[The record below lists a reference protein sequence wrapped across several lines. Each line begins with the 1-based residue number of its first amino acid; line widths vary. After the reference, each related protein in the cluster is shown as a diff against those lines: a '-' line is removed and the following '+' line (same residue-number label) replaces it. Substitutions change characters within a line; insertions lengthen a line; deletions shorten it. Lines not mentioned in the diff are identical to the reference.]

1 MRNCLRNIRPIVLL
15 LPLASGIALKGPYS
29 RENFPGRTDAPISI
43 SRADAAASIKALEK
57 ADHAVQVRV
66 MESYARLPLSFEAN
80 RGQMDSDVK
89 FFSRGNGYCIFM
101 TPTEAVLTLGGGS
114 SPQPKGPKLRESI
127 LALDPSVVAARPR
140 RTAVLRVKLAGANP
154 KPQLTGEDELPG
166 KVNYFI
172 GNDPRKWRTN
182 IGTYAK
188 VRYREVHPGIDL
200 VHYGNQRQLEYDF
213 VVAPGADPK
222 AIRLGFEGAEK
233 MEIDARGDLLL
244 HTPEGD
250 VRQHKPLIYQES
262 DGTRTEVSGGYS
274 LSRRNQVSFEVGKY
288 DRGRPLIIDP
298 TLSYSTYLG
307 GSGSD
312 VGNAIAVDSARN
324 AYVTGATG
332 STDFPIAS
340 PFQAAIGGSS
350 DAFVTKL
357 NATGSALVYSTYLGG
372 SSSDYGLGIAVDSA
386 GNAYVVGDTDSTNFP
401 TANPFQAAIGGSSD
415 VFVTK
420 LNATGSGLVYSTY
433 LGGSGGDY
441 GLGIAADSAGNAYVV
456 GDTNSTNFPTASPF
470 QAAIGGSYDAFVT
483 KLNATGLALVYSTYL
498 GGNINDVA
506 AGIAVDSAGN
516 AYVTG
521 YTASTNFPT
530 ASPFQAAIG
539 GASDAFVT
547 KLNATGLVLLYSTYL
562 GGSSDDVAAGIAV
575 DSAGNAYVAGSA
587 GSTNFPTTSSFQA
600 ASGGGV
606 NDAFVTKLNATGS
619 ALAYSTYLGGNS
631 YDSAYGIAVD
641 SAGNAYVTGTTLSTN
656 FPTASPIQATHGG
669 GENDAFVT
677 KLNATGSA
685 LVYSTY
691 IGGNSYDSAQGIA
704 VDSAG
709 NAYVA
714 GDTESTNFLTASPFQ
729 AATGGG
735 SQDAFVTKISITPVP
750 AITGL
755 NPSRR
760 ISGGRA
766 FTLTVVGR
774 DFVSGATVR
783 WNGSAR
789 PTIFVTASRLWAAI
803 SAADIASPGVASVT
817 VFNPPPEGGTST
829 RVPFTINGN

>member
-386 GNAYVVGDTDSTNFP
+386 GNAYVVGDT
-401 TANPFQAAIGGSSD
+401 
-415 VFVTK
+415 
-420 LNATGSGLVYSTY
+420 
-433 LGGSGGDY
+433 
-441 GLGIAADSAGNAYVV
+441 
-456 GDTNSTNFPTASPF
+456 NSTNFPTASPF

-691 IGGNSYDSAQGIA
+691 LGGNSYDSAQGIA

>member
-172 GNDPRKWRTN
+172 GNEPRKWRTN
-182 IGTYAK
+182 VGTYAK

-213 VVAPGADPK
+213 VVAPGADLK

-357 NATGSALVYSTYLGG
+357 NATGLALVYSTYLGG
-372 SSSDYGLGIAVDSA
+372 SS
-386 GNAYVVGDTDSTNFP
+386 GDD
-401 TANPFQAAIGGSSD
+401 D
-415 VFVTK
+415 
-420 LNATGSGLVYSTY
+420 L
-433 LGGSGGDY
+433 
-441 GLGIAADSAGNAYVV
+441 
-456 GDTNSTNFPTASPF
+456 
-470 QAAIGGSYDAFVT
+470 
-483 KLNATGLALVYSTYL
+483 
-498 GGNINDVA
+498 
-506 AGIAVDSAGN
+506 GIAVDSAGN

-562 GGSSDDVAAGIAV
+562 GGSSDGVAAGIAV

-669 GENDAFVT
+669 GEHDAFVT

-714 GDTESTNFLTASPFQ
+714 GATESTNFLTASPFQ
-729 AATGGG
+729 PTTGGG

-774 DFVSGATVR
+774 GFVSGATVR
-783 WNGSAR
+783 WNGSTR

>member
-154 KPQLTGEDELPG
+154 KPQLTGEDEMPG
-166 KVNYFI
+166 TVNYFI
-172 GNDPRKWRTN
+172 GNDPRRWRTN

-200 VHYGNQRQLEYDF
+200 VHYGNRRQLEYDC

-250 VRQHKPLIYQES
+250 VRQHKPLIYPES

-372 SSSDYGLGIAVDSA
+372 SS
-386 GNAYVVGDTDSTNFP
+386 
-401 TANPFQAAIGGSSD
+401 
-415 VFVTK
+415 
-420 LNATGSGLVYSTY
+420 
-433 LGGSGGDY
+433 
-441 GLGIAADSAGNAYVV
+441 
-456 GDTNSTNFPTASPF
+456 
-470 QAAIGGSYDAFVT
+470 
-483 KLNATGLALVYSTYL
+483 
-498 GGNINDVA
+498 NDVG

-575 DSAGNAYVAGSA
+575 DSAGNAYVAGAA
-587 GSTNFPTTSSFQA
+587 G
-600 ASGGGV
+600 
-606 NDAFVTKLNATGS
+606 
-619 ALAYSTYLGGNS
+619 
-631 YDSAYGIAVD
+631 
-641 SAGNAYVTGTTLSTN
+641 
-656 FPTASPIQATHGG
+656 
-669 GENDAFVT
+669 
-677 KLNATGSA
+677 
-685 LVYSTY
+685 
-691 IGGNSYDSAQGIA
+691 
-704 VDSAG
+704 
-709 NAYVA
+709 
-714 GDTESTNFLTASPFQ
+714 STNFLTASSFQ
-729 AATGGG
+729 AARGGG
-735 SQDAFVTKISITPVP
+735 LHDAFVTKISITPVP